1 MRKKYTEE
9 EFIETF
15 WASVD
20 KTSDPQGCWLWC
32 GFKDFEGYGYV
43 KKWGKRLRV
52 HRLAYLLTGHTIPEG
67 LILRH
72 SEHCVGKRHC
82 CNPDHLTPGTVTDN
96 TLDRFRD
103 GTMTWAKLTAEQI
116 LDIRARVGQTRKEIA
131 DEFGVNETAISK
143 IILRQRWKHI

>member
-1 MRKKYTEE
+1 MRKNTEAD
-9 EFIETF
+9 F
-15 WASVD
+15 WTRVD
-20 KTSDPQGCWLWC
+20 KTSDPQGCWLWT
-32 GFKDFEGYGYV
+32 GQIQSNGYGV
-43 KKWGKRLRV
+43 IKWCNKNKRA

-82 CNPDHLTPGTVTDN
+82 CNPDHLTPGTHSEN
-96 TLDRFRD
+96 NLDMHRD

-131 DEFGVNETAISK
+131 DEFGVNEDAISK
-143 IILRQRWKHI
+143 IILRKRWKHI